1 MIIKE
6 KTSKKA
12 DEFSEEN
19 LYRRISCKIP
29 PLLVIPPPLFLQVC
43 KWNFF
48 EIFRHLGGG
57 DQIDLQVEFLQVEFF
72 SASTFFWKNR
82 FLKPYFQKFRLRRS
96 SACLRRFF
104 RAPAALF
111 RSACGALL
119 AYRRLRRL
127 DKQIFFCTSAFFRS
141 VCKCF
146 YYFSAKNLNTTVS
159 SKICFLFFLSKNPT
173 PTKRRLQTCTHS
185 INTSTC
191 RHVFQTFLLT
201 TNTSNLIHV
210 WGLRFGF

>member
-1 MIIKE
+1 MRFWCRRTYTE
-6 KTSKKA
+6 EFLVRSPPPTS
-12 DEFSEEN
+12 D
-19 LYRRISCKIP
+19 
-29 PLLVIPPPLFLQVC
+29 PPPLFLQVC

-48 EIFRHLGGG
+48 EIFRHRGGG
-57 DQIDLQVEFLQVEFF
+57 GSNRFASGIFASAIFF
-72 SASTFFWKNR
+72 SKYI
-82 FLKPYFQKFRLRRS
+82 FLKKSIFKAIFSKISPAALLS
-96 SACLRRFF
+96 V
-104 RAPAALF
+104 PAALF

-119 AYRRLRRL
+119 PSRRLRRL

-146 YYFSAKNLNTTVS
+146 YYFSAKNLNTTAS

-210 WGLRFGF
+210 